1 MRRRKVLSVR
11 RPDVFARLRLPAL
24 VACLASTACA
34 APPSAA
40 RTVPVRAAPTA
51 VALATAETVAEPAD
65 DQDRQKLGCEE
76 WPFSDDD
83 KRALGE
89 QALVFFERIQAA
101 ELPGS
106 KAKWTVDEVERTY
119 PAGLV
124 LVNITH
130 GDDEWLSRETLTG
143 RELVEWLNRDA
154 GKWLFH
160 GMEPGTL
167 RSPDRG
173 TMVGARWQGRDADSD
188 AERLC
193 VGDTEGTEGMFPG
206 QAWVLLPRT
215 QEEIELGFWDGTVVL
230 FDGDP
235 QRGFRVSGLVK
246 PCHGV

>member
-1 MRRRKVLSVR
+1 M
-11 RPDVFARLRLPAL
+11 
-24 VACLASTACA
+24 
-34 APPSAA
+34 
-40 RTVPVRAAPTA
+40 
-51 VALATAETVAEPAD
+51 ALATAETVAEPAKA
-65 DQDRQKLGCEE
+65 QDPLQLGCED

-83 KRALGE
+83 KRALVE
-89 QALVFFERIQAA
+89 QALVFLEQIQAA

-119 PAGLV
+119 PAGLA
-124 LVNITH
+124 LVHITQ

-167 RSPDRG
+167 RSPDRV

-188 AERLC
+188 AEPLC

-206 QAWVLLPRT
+206 QAWVLLSRT
-215 QEEIELGFWDGTVVL
+215 QEEIELGYLDGTVVL
-230 FDGDP
+230 FDGHP
-235 QRGFRVSGLVK
+235 QRGFRVSGLLK